1 MSIAI
6 LTTPRIRPYRGF
18 EDPALPDGF
27 WVVHA
32 SVLGDGS
39 GGLQEI
45 VIRFSSA
52 LEPAPSAIWNVEQL
66 VINHTGLAGT
76 VTRIDFG
83 NMDRQAAE
91 NSTGA
96 LQKLFAFRLL
106 DFGASFAGSAID
118 FGEKLNL
125 PLFLGSSGKQISGD
139 LSFDAPNVTATSFS
153 VNVQGYFWGPGA
165 INAPGGPQRPANS
178 LYGR

>member
-1 MSIAI
+1 MSISI

-18 EDPALPDGF
+18 EDPGLPDGF

-52 LEPAPSAIWNVEQL
+52 LEPAVSTLWNLEQA
-66 VINHTGLAGT
+66 VVSHNGLAGT
-76 VTRIDFG
+76 VTRVDFG
-83 NMDRQAAE
+83 NMDFQAAE
-91 NSTGA
+91 NSTGGLVKVFA
-96 LQKLFAFRLL
+96 LPLL
-106 DFGASFAGSAID
+106 DFGASFPGSAID
-118 FGEKLNL
+118 FENRLNL
-125 PLFLGSSGKQISGD
+125 PLFLGSARKQVSGD
-139 LSFDAPNVTATSFS
+139 LSFDAPNTTGTSFS

-165 INAPGGPQRPANS
+165 INAPGGPQRPVNS

>member
-18 EDPALPDGF
+18 VEPQFPDGF

-32 SVLGDGS
+32 SVLGDAT

-45 VIRFSSA
+45 VIRMSSA
-52 LEPAPSAIWNVEQL
+52 LEPAVSILWNIEQL

-96 LQKLFAFRLL
+96 LQKLFALPLL

-118 FGEKLNL
+118 ATQRLNL
-125 PLFLGSSGKQISGD
+125 PIFLGSAGKQVSGD
-139 LSFDAPNVTATSFS
+139 LSFDAPNTNATSFS

-165 INAPGGPQRPANS
+165 INAPGGPQRPPNP